1 VRVEGD
7 AKLDDTWRA
16 RLKLSAD
23 KFQALGRVDLRIVT
37 SGQGEVTLDG
47 EDIKAVGNFVVDEG
61 LIDFT
66 RLSSPGLGDDVVVTG
81 RNNDPSDQPPAPP
94 TAANNRATL
103 DLTVKLGDHMQ
114 MRGLGID
121 TRLRGELHVSRPAG
135 KWALQGTVNAVDGT
149 FANYGQK
156 LVIDRGV
163 VTFNGAPSN
172 MRLDIEA
179 TRPNLDVR
187 VGVAVSGPLQN
198 LRVRLFSDPE
208 MSNNEKLSWLL
219 LGRASDGLGKT
230 DTALVQRAAFA
241 LLAGDGD
248 GGPGAITKKFGI
260 DDVGLRQTEGD
271 SRETVVSVGKQLSK
285 RVYIAYEQNLATSAG
300 SFQVTYRIAQRFVM
314 RMQSGLDRSVDFIGT
329 WRWE

>member
-1 VRVEGD
+1 
-7 AKLDDTWRA
+7 
-16 RLKLSAD
+16 
-23 KFQALGRVDLRIVT
+23 
-37 SGQGEVTLDG
+37 
-47 EDIKAVGNFVVDEG
+47 
-61 LIDFT
+61 
-66 RLSSPGLGDDVVVTG
+66 
-81 RNNDPSDQPPAPP
+81 
-94 TAANNRATL
+94 
-103 DLTVKLGDHMQ
+103 
-114 MRGLGID
+114 
-121 TRLRGELHVSRPAG
+121 VSRPNG
-135 KWALQGTVNAVDGT
+135 RWALNGTVNAVDGT

-156 LVIDRGV
+156 LEISRGV
-163 VTFNGAPSN
+163 IVFNGAPSD

-187 VGVAVSGPLQN
+187 VGVAVTGPLQN
-198 LRVRLFSDPE
+198 LRVRLFSEPE

-248 GGPGAITKKFGI
+248 GGPGAITKRFGI
-260 DDVGLRQTEGD
+260 DDVGLRQTDGVD
-271 SRETVVSVGKQLSK
+271 TRETVVSVGKQLSK

-314 RMQSGLDRSVDFIGT
+314 RLQSGLDRSVDLIGT